1 MFADDHTECMASP
14 NAVTTAIAL
23 ADVIDLTRYPLDDPD
38 NPRHEA
44 LVDYCR
50 AALAFEGA
58 CQLPGFIRPDAVD
71 SLVAEALEKRDLSHR
86 TDGTHNVYFEK
97 VAGVA
102 GDVASVLEHSSKY
115 AIAWDLI
122 GEDSPLRTA
131 YESEALTRFLGEAL
145 GMNEIHRYA
154 DPFGAASL
162 MIFDSGDE
170 LGWHF
175 DRSPFAVTIMLQPS
189 LAGGEYQY
197 HHHLRSESDE
207 NPAGVLA
214 ALEDAQRGRIT
225 LPNEPGTLSM
235 FRGHCSLHR
244 VTPVIG
250 DQVRINAVLAYS
262 ATQGDR
268 LNGLTQ
274 ELFYGRRS
282 D

>member
-1 MFADDHTECMASP
+1 MASTT
-14 NAVTTAIAL
+14 AVTTVDL
-23 ADVIDLTRYPLDDPD
+23 ADVIDLSRYPIDDVD
-38 NPRHEA
+38 NPRREA
-44 LVDYCR
+44 LVDFCR

-58 CQLPGFIRPDAVD
+58 CQLPGFMRPDAVG
-71 SLVAEALEKRDLSHR
+71 SLVAEALAKRDRSHR
-86 TDGTHNVYFEK
+86 TDDTHNVYFEK
-97 VAGVA
+97 VAEA
-102 GDVASVLEHSSKY
+102 TGDVAGVLEHSSKN

-122 GEDSPLRTA
+122 GEDSPLRIA

-145 GMNEIHRYA
+145 SMNEIHRYA

-175 DRSPFAVTIMLQPS
+175 DRSPFAVTVMLQPS

-214 ALEDAQRGRIT
+214 ALEGAQPGRIT

-235 FRGHCSLHR
+235 FRGHYSLHR
-244 VTPVIG
+244 VTPVAG

-262 ATQGDR
+262 AKPGDKM
-268 LNGLTQ
+268 NGLTQ